1 MKLKEL
7 LEDDPKY
14 SKDQIRF
21 FLAMLKET
29 ECLDFVQALCQAAY
43 NQGYE
48 DNSFEDSCY

>member
-14 SKDQIRF
+14 SSDQIRF

-29 ECLDFVQALCQAAY
+29 DCLAFVEDLCQAAY
-43 NQGYE
+43 NIGYE
-48 DNSFEDSCY
+48 DATPE